1 MFAAGGVSPVS
12 GRRLIKRETAHIVV
26 GLISSCGL
34 YNGAGEFAV
43 RVGLPGKSGVSGGI
57 LAVVPGRMGIGV
69 FSPALDAK
77 GNSLAGMK
85 ALELLSDRLNLR
97 GF

>member
-1 MFAAGGVSPVS
+1 MSA
-12 GRRLIKRETAHIVV
+12 
-26 GLISSCGL
+26 CGL
-34 YNGAGEFAV
+34 YNGSGEFAV